1 MRIVA
6 ALVLCGAGALAGCDS
21 HTRYSPPPVGDQVTI
36 NRSTNLGRVSVGSAA
51 VARFDLTNGG
61 ATDLIV
67 LGGQGCCKVEGCA
80 ELAGEFPLTL
90 APGQT
95 CTLKV
100 ACTFKR
106 CGHFVG
112 KIVLYTNS
120 AQDKV
125 VELSVLAEVAE

>member
-1 MRIVA
+1 MVR

-21 HTRYSPPPVGDQVTI
+21 HARYSQPPSVRDQVTV
-36 NRSTNLGRVSVGSAA
+36 NRSIDLGRVSAGAEA
-51 VARFDLTNGG
+51 VARFGVTNDGTSDLV
-61 ATDLIV
+61 L

-90 APGQT
+90 PPGQT
-95 CTLKV
+95 CTLEA

-106 CGHFVG
+106 RGHFVG
-112 KIVLYTNS
+112 KIVLYTSS